1 MRGYRTMDYIRN
13 TLANRSH
20 LHPEVVREDEAWR
33 AHAARRVQGVE
44 DLHATGLRRLRV
56 RQETVVQRLVALGQF
71 HERTRNLIREGGQ
84 NTARFARE
92 SARLSQ
98 ELVEAVEAMSNLLDR
113 YVDAIHT
120 VTRQREDLKIESH
133 NAQVL
138 AQTLAAQFEGA
149 RGIARVKGRDVE
161 ALTLVVQHAQ
171 REIDTLVRENAEL
184 RVSLELEKS
193 ATQTVAEDWDE
204 VRQKFDQSQAQLAAT
219 QAQLAAVQGQ
229 PQQGQAVAPQVQ
241 VAQAQVR
248 EVHAPLQPKAS
259 VRVGYGWAVLEN
271 VHVKAGAE
279 YLIGTESGQ
288 SPFRW
293 MLNVDLGLNKRIR
306 GNGLFAGVSSSTR
319 GVTGSYE
326 MAQLNGELFHSIKAD
341 VQLPPGLMAAYPSLG
356 HAAGIG
362 LLTPVR
368 RDLSPANALRQGQI
382 ELTNRVFDARKPGLQ
397 VHQTI
402 TVKHAPQPTVRELP
416 PARVRASDNGYAFED
431 RKPDVVVVEPAQL
444 AQPPTAE
451 VRPTSPNAGTGSTDL
466 NLVLGLA
473 ASLLVLR
480 TLFKKFKRNKR
491 TP

>member
-1 MRGYRTMDYIRN
+1 MDYIRN

-44 DLHATGLRRLRV
+44 DLHATSLRRLRV
-56 RQETVVQRLVALGQF
+56 RQETVVQRLVALSQF

-120 VTRQREDLKIESH
+120 VMRQREDLKIESH

-171 REIDTLVRENAEL
+171 REIDALVRENAEL
-184 RVSLELEKS
+184 RVSLELEES

-204 VRQKFDQSQAQLAAT
+204 VRQKFDQSQAQLATT
-219 QAQLAAVQGQ
+219 QAQLAAAQGQ
-229 PQQGQAVAPQVQ
+229 LQQGQAVAPQVQ

-397 VHQTI
+397 VHHTV

>member
-1 MRGYRTMDYIRN
+1 MT
-13 TLANRSH
+13 
-20 LHPEVVREDEAWR
+20 
-33 AHAARRVQGVE
+33 
-44 DLHATGLRRLRV
+44 
-56 RQETVVQRLVALGQF
+56 
-71 HERTRNLIREGGQ
+71 
-84 NTARFARE
+84 
-92 SARLSQ
+92 
-98 ELVEAVEAMSNLLDR
+98 
-113 YVDAIHT
+113 
-120 VTRQREDLKIESH
+120 QREDLKIESH
-133 NAQVL
+133 DAQVL

-161 ALTLVVQHAQ
+161 ALTLVVQHAE
-171 REIDTLVRENAEL
+171 REIDTLIRENAEL
-184 RVSLELEKS
+184 RISLELEED
-193 ATQTVAEDWDE
+193 TTRNLAEDWDE
-204 VRQKFDQSQAQLAAT
+204 IRQKFDQSQAQLAAV
-219 QAQLAAVQGQ
+219 QSQL
-229 PQQGQAVAPQVQ
+229 QQGQAVAPQVQ
-241 VAQAQVR
+241 AAQAQVR
-248 EVHAPLQPKAS
+248 EMHAPLQPKAS

-279 YLIGTESGQ
+279 YLIGTENGQ

-326 MAQLNGELFHSIKAD
+326 MSQLNGELFHGIKAD

-397 VHQTI
+397 VHHTI
-402 TVKHAPQPTVRELP
+402 TVKQAPQPTVRELP

-451 VRPTSPNAGTGSTDL
+451 VRPTSPNAGTGSTGL

>member
-1 MRGYRTMDYIRN
+1 MDDIRN
-13 TLANRSH
+13 ILANRAH
-20 LHPEVVREDEAWR
+20 LPPEVIREDEAWR
-33 AHAARRVQGVE
+33 ARAALRVQGVD
-44 DLHATGLRRLRV
+44 DLRATGLRRLRV

-71 HERTRNLIREGGQ
+71 HERTRNLIHEGGQ

-92 SARLSQ
+92 SAVRSQ

-120 VTRQREDLKIESH
+120 VMTQREDLKIESH
-133 NAQVL
+133 DAQVL

-171 REIDTLVRENAEL
+171 REIDTLIRENAEL
-184 RVSLELEKS
+184 RISLELEED
-193 ATQTVAEDWDE
+193 TTRNLAEDWDE
-204 VRQKFDQSQAQLAAT
+204 IRQKFDQSQAQLAEV
-219 QAQLAAVQGQ
+219 QSQL
-229 PQQGQAVAPQVQ
+229 QQGQAVAPQVQ
-241 VAQAQVR
+241 AAQTQVR
-248 EVHAPLQPKAS
+248 EMHAPLQPKAS

-279 YLIGTESGQ
+279 YLIGTENGQ

-293 MLNVDLGLNKRIR
+293 MLNVDLGLNKRVR

-326 MAQLNGELFHSIKAD
+326 MSQLNGELFHGIKAD

-397 VHQTI
+397 VHHTI

-416 PARVRASDNGYAFED
+416 PARVRAGDNGYAFED

-451 VRPTSPNAGTGSTDL
+451 VRPTSPNAGMGSTGL

>member
-1 MRGYRTMDYIRN
+1 MRGYRTMDDIRN
-13 TLANRSH
+13 ILANRAH
-20 LHPEVVREDEAWR
+20 LPPEVIREDEAWR
-33 AHAARRVQGVE
+33 ARAALRVQGVD
-44 DLHATGLRRLRV
+44 DLRATGLRRLRV

-71 HERTRNLIREGGQ
+71 HERTRNLIHEGGQ

-92 SARLSQ
+92 SAVRSQ

-120 VTRQREDLKIESH
+120 VMTQREDLKIESH
-133 NAQVL
+133 DAQVL

-171 REIDTLVRENAEL
+171 REIDTLIRENAEL
-184 RVSLELEKS
+184 RISLELEED
-193 ATQTVAEDWDE
+193 TTRNLAEDWDE
-204 VRQKFDQSQAQLAAT
+204 IRQKFDQSQAQLAEV
-219 QAQLAAVQGQ
+219 QSQL
-229 PQQGQAVAPQVQ
+229 QQGQAVAPQVQ
-241 VAQAQVR
+241 AAQTQVR
-248 EVHAPLQPKAS
+248 EMHAPLQPKAS

-279 YLIGTESGQ
+279 YLIGTENGQ

-293 MLNVDLGLNKRIR
+293 MLNVDLGLNKRVR

-326 MAQLNGELFHSIKAD
+326 MSQLNGELFHGIKAD

-397 VHQTI
+397 VHHTI

-416 PARVRASDNGYAFED
+416 PARVRAGDNGYAFED

-451 VRPTSPNAGTGSTDL
+451 VRPTSPNAGMGSTGL